1 MDMRWLKNLI
11 ALGLV
16 LTAAGMALSIGLS
29 DHSDDYGQVGL
40 PQGGVVHLPDGKVTV
55 YYSQLGD
62 NSDPLRQNSVP
73 LGFQVVSP
81 GGVAVPIAT
90 ENGAPS
96 ASSVTRSETVGELGA
111 VAKLD
116 VPSSGDY
123 TVQGSTN
130 LPPGTS
136 FLKFG
141 TNAGAAL
148 LARWHLFAALLIAA
162 TLIAIIPT
170 PRPRRRWEDEGGAP
184 TGWSSDPRAP
194 YAG

>member
-11 ALGLV
+11 SLALV
-16 LTAAGMALSIGLS
+16 LVAAGLALSIGLS

-40 PQGGVVHLPDGKVTV
+40 PQGGVVHLPDGRVTV
-55 YYSQLGD
+55 YYSQVGD
-62 NSDPLRQNSVP
+62 NSDPLKQNSVP

-81 GGVAVPIAT
+81 RGVPVPIAT
-90 ENGAPS
+90 ENGAPA

-123 TVQGSTN
+123 IVQGSTN
-130 LPPGTS
+130 LPAGTS

-148 LARWHLFAALLIAA
+148 LARWHLLAALLIAA
-162 TLIAIIPT
+162 FLIAIIPT
-170 PRPRRRWEDEGGAP
+170 PRPRRRWEDEGDAP